1 MRLLL
6 SSRTVS
12 RKSPRRLL
20 LFFVIAALLAPVSAT
35 AQVDHTI
42 NVGAT
47 RDYLAVSV
55 DVSGADA
62 AMLFA
67 NINDGLTA
75 RLEFIIRVLEARRGL
90 LSVFGSRM
98 LREFRVIYETRYDPF
113 RRRYTVT
120 TQDGGFY
127 TFGDRARLLDFFFT
141 LPGYRIPWAALGLDH
156 AAPDAELVVETRVV
170 YEPIVFAPGLSILS
184 GLMSDTRR
192 QSPWR
197 VVPVRGGT

>member
-1 MRLLL
+1 MRLQL

-20 LFFVIAALLAPVSAT
+20 LSFVIAALLAPVSAT
-35 AQVDHTI
+35 AQVDHTLSA
-42 NVGAT
+42 GGT
-47 RDYLAVSV
+47 PDFLAVSV

-67 NINDGLTA
+67 NVNDGLTA
-75 RLEFIIRVLEARRGL
+75 RLEFIIRVLEARDGL
-90 LSVFGSRM
+90 MSVFGSRM

-113 RRRYTVT
+113 RRRFTVT

-127 TFGDRARLLDFFFT
+127 TFSERARLLDFFFS
-141 LPGYRIPWAALGLDH
+141 LPGYRIPWAALGFAH
-156 AAPDAELVVETRVV
+156 APSDVELVVEARVV

-184 GLMSDTRR
+184 GLVSDTRR

-197 VVPVRGGT
+197 VTPVREGP